1 MLTICIDF
9 KSAASYLALEPT
21 LEMAREFEIAIDWR
35 PFSVRP
41 FSVPAE
47 QDEETVGE
55 RHRRVRAAAQR
66 DVHLHYAALQGR
78 EIHFADTPAGSD
90 AALAALAILESD
102 PVPFIGAA
110 FAAYWTEQVDL
121 ADKAVV
127 EALLRSVGIDRP
139 DWEAAR
145 AKLASIRGQ
154 AEESGIFETPSY
166 LIADQ
171 LFLGR
176 EHLPWIRSLVASEQ
190 SA

>member
-1 MLTICIDF
+1 MLTLYIDF

-21 LEMAREFEIAIDWR
+21 LELARETGISIDWR

-41 FSVPAE
+41 FSVPVE

-66 DVHLHYAALQGR
+66 DVHLHYAAVQGR
-78 EIHFADTPAGSD
+78 NMHFADTPAGSD
-90 AALAALAILESD
+90 AALAALAVMEGD
-102 PVPFIGAA
+102 PVPFIRAA
-110 FAAYWTEQVDL
+110 FTAYWSKQADL
-121 ADKAVV
+121 ADEAVV
-127 EALLRSVGIDRP
+127 ETLLRSVGIDGP
-139 DWEAAR
+139 DWQK
-145 AKLASIRGQ
+145 AKAEMASIRSK

-176 EHLPWIRSLVASEQ
+176 EHLPWIRSLIAAEQ
-190 SA
+190 GD